1 MMFDGLGLQTIS
13 YVSTNPTIVAGNTA
27 DESSLVLLA
36 LSVVNENRARLYNV
50 QNFPKINPKILR
62 SPLKKENIR
71 QLISFILFQKSV
83 SDKLISSISTKFDSG
98 LFKFCTIEGI
108 ITRLYRKI
116 INCFIIKFKG
126 GLEELR
132 KRAPYCL
139 CC

>member
-83 SDKLISSISTKFDSG
+83 SDKLTPISTKFDSG

-108 ITRLYRKI
+108 ITRLSRK